1 MFILK
6 SDLNGLDRRIG
17 AFKWASELTRL
28 TSSKIQPLDQRQAQV
43 IWGQGFI
50 YW

>member
-1 MFILK
+1 MSVRANQANQK
-6 SDLNGLDRRIG
+6 
-17 AFKWASELTRL
+17 A
-28 TSSKIQPLDQRQAQV
+28 QPLDQRQAQV

>member
-1 MFILK
+1 MLK
-6 SDLNGLDRRIG
+6 LDLNGLNIRIG
-17 AFKWASELTRL
+17 AFKWVSELTRL
-28 TSSKIQPLDQRQAQV
+28 TSSKVQPLDQRQAQV

>member
-1 MFILK
+1 MSVRANQANQLK
-6 SDLNGLDRRIG
+6 V
-17 AFKWASELTRL
+17 
-28 TSSKIQPLDQRQAQV
+28 QPLDQRHAQV

>member
-1 MFILK
+1 M
-6 SDLNGLDRRIG
+6 SARAN
-17 AFKWASELTRL
+17 RL
-28 TSSKIQPLDQRQAQV
+28 TSSKVQPLDQRQAQV